1 MTTTPIKTITSRTHE
16 DVKLVT
22 SLHDKKGR
30 TEHHKFIAEGLR
42 TCSTLAKTGTK
53 LVQMYTTEENLEA
66 VREFVKNFFITIVE
80 DHVMQKMSTA
90 TTPSGILAVFE
101 IPKQTNFA
109 ELTSGLVMANITD
122 PGNAG
127 SLIRTCAALN
137 IKNIVLIDGV
147 DIWSPKV
154 VQASAGCLNQV
165 KIMDTSWE
173 TLLKWKKELKMY
185 ALVVKGGKAPS
196 EMNFENSLLIVGN
209 EAHGIPKDWLREVD
223 GYVTIPMPGNVESLN
238 AAVAGSLGL
247 YLAFNK

>member
-1 MTTTPIKTITSRTHE
+1 MSEIKVITSRTHE
-16 DVKLVT
+16 DIKKVIE
-22 SLHDKKGR
+22 LHDKKGR

-53 LVQMYTTEENLEA
+53 LVQMYTTEENLPA
-66 VREFVKNFFITIVE
+66 VKEFAKNFFITIVE
-80 DHVMQKMSTA
+80 DHVMQKISTA
-90 TTPSGILAVFE
+90 TTPSGILGVFE
-101 IPKQTNFA
+101 IPKQTTFS

-127 SLIRTCAALN
+127 SLLRTAAALN
-137 IKNIVLIDGV
+137 IKNVVIIDGV

-165 KIMDTSWE
+165 KILDTNWQ
-173 TLLKWKKELKMY
+173 TLQKWKKDVKLY

-196 EMNFENSLLIVGN
+196 EMNFDNSLLIVGN
-209 EAHGIPKDWLREVD
+209 EAHGIPKEWLREVD
-223 GYVTIPMPGNVESLN
+223 GYVTIPMPGSTESLN
-238 AAVAGSLGL
+238 AAVAGSLGM

>member
-1 MTTTPIKTITSRTHE
+1 MTEIKRITSRTHE
-16 DVKLVT
+16 EVKKVT
-22 SLHDKKGR
+22 ELHDKKGR

-53 LVQMYTTEENLEA
+53 LVQMYTTEENLES

-101 IPKQTNFA
+101 IPKQTTFS

-173 TLLKWKKELKMY
+173 TLLKWKKELKLY

>member
-1 MTTTPIKTITSRTHE
+1 MTEIKKITSRTHE
-16 DVKLVT
+16 DVKKVIE
-22 SLHDKKGR
+22 LHDKKGR

-53 LVQMYTTEENLEA
+53 LVQMYTTEENLPA
-66 VREFVKNFFITIVE
+66 VKEFVKNFFITIVE

-90 TTPSGILAVFE
+90 STPSGILAVFE
-101 IPKQTNFA
+101 IPKQTTFS

-127 SLIRTCAALN
+127 SLLRTAAALN
-137 IKNIVLIDGV
+137 IKNVVIIDGV

-154 VQASAGCLNQV
+154 VQASAGCLNQI
-165 KIMDTSWE
+165 KIMDTNWQ
-173 TLLKWKKELKMY
+173 TLQKWKKELKLY

-209 EAHGIPKDWLREVD
+209 EAHGIPKEWLREVD
-223 GYVTIPMPGNVESLN
+223 GYVTIPMPGSTESLN
-238 AAVAGSLGL
+238 AAVAGSLGM